1 MKNKC
6 IFKILYNLYK
16 EIKDLKKRNQEL
28 FCKNWDLNYYVS
40 CVKTNYEGARGA
52 LESILKNS
60 SSDNAKYYA
69 KIGLMY
75 MDMRKD
81 TIYKGNIE
89 SEVK

>member
-6 IFKILYNLYK
+6 IFRILYNLYK
-16 EIKDLKKRNQEL
+16 EIKDLEKRNQKL
-28 FCKNWDLNYYVS
+28 FWENWDLNYYVS

-52 LESILKNS
+52 LENILKNPS
-60 SSDNAKYYA
+60 PDNAKYYA

-89 SEVK
+89 SEV

>member
-6 IFKILYNLYK
+6 IFKVLYNLYK

-28 FCKNWDLNYYVS
+28 FWKNWDLNYYVS
-40 CVKTNYEGARGA
+40 CVKTNYEGVKGA
-52 LESILKNS
+52 LESILENPNP
-60 SSDNAKYYA
+60 DNAKYYA

-81 TIYKGNIE
+81 TIYKKMDN
-89 SEVK
+89 K